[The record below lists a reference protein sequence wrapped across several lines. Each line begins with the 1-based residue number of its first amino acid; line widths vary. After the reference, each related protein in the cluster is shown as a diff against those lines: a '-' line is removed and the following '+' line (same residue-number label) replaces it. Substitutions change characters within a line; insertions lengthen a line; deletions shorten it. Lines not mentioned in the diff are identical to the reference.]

1 VRHLLSMT
9 AVAAIKHNRL
19 LAEFYQ
25 RLRDA
30 GKPASLALVAVMRK
44 MPGVLN
50 RLIAD
55 PNFTLAR

>member
-1 VRHLLSMT
+1 VRHVLSMA
-9 AVAAIKHNRL
+9 AVAAIKLNHL

-44 MPGVLN
+44 MLGVLT